1 MRKIVFL
8 GASLLL
14 GACAAA
20 GTQVT
25 SRDVAHF
32 KPGMASEQDVE
43 DALGAPNIST
53 SDARGHT
60 ICYQYMEMA
69 VRPET
74 FIPLV
79 GAFAGGADSRTTTTC
94 LRFDPRGILRDTW
107 SSATQT
113 GAGTGIEAGGS
124 TGRVKNE
131 PRKSQQP

>member
-8 GASLLL
+8 GACLLL

-25 SRDVAHF
+25 SRDIAHF
-32 KPGMASEQDVE
+32 KPGVASQQDVE
-43 DALGAPNIST
+43 DALGAPNITT

-94 LRFDPRGILRDTW
+94 LRFDTRGILKGTW
-107 SSATQT
+107 STATQT
-113 GAGTGIEAGGS
+113 GAGTGIEAGRP
-124 TGRVKNE
+124 TARVSNE
-131 PRKSQQP
+131 PNKSQKP